1 MIKTSTNP
9 NHPPLP
15 SRKKQCA
22 LGCSLQIQFSLDKFK
37 IEVEV
42 AGQQRNAFPFFSGRY
57 FTEIKY
63 ID

>member
-15 SRKKQCA
+15 FRKKQCA

-42 AGQQRNAFPFFSGRY
+42 AGQQRNAFPFFS
-57 FTEIKY
+57 
-63 ID
+63 